1 MKSRTK
7 RLTCF
12 HCGRIRHK
20 KKDCWFW
27 KKEQKEQ
34 KEPKSINTNKKSSNT
49 KEGEKNKKKK
59 FIVSVEEVC
68 LYISSSSIDWV
79 LDSRASKHVTPCKNN
94 FVTYEEVDH
103 GKVHLGNNNFCN
115 IVGVGDL

>member
-1 MKSRTK
+1 M
-7 RLTCF
+7 
-12 HCGRIRHK
+12 GHK
-20 KKDCWFW
+20 KKNCWFW
-27 KKEQKEQ
+27 KKEQKEH
-34 KEPKSINTNKKSSNT
+34 KEHKSINTNKKSSNT
-49 KEGEKNKKKK
+49 KEGEKKKKK
-59 FIVSVEEVC
+59 FIVSLEEVC

-103 GKVHLGNNNFCN
+103 GRVHLGNNNFCN